1 MQGRRLRKTG
11 SVFAGREVFVA
22 ENEADAGTSF
32 AAVERSMSDRLLGLF
47 LPAVPER
54 QHQQHQQEHQGKAE
68 QPEVRDA
75 DVRGFER
82 PKEIQRYNDESQ

>member
-1 MQGRRLRKTG
+1 M
-11 SVFAGREVFVA
+11 A

-54 QHQQHQQEHQGKAE
+54 QHQQEHQGKAE
-68 QPEVRDA
+68 QPEVWDA
-75 DVRGFER
+75 DVRGFEC
-82 PKEIQRYNDESQ
+82 PKEVQGHNDESQE